1 MYMLNDLRYWCRHS
15 DMLRT
20 WCSIFLTLFL
30 AELIVIISENGCK
43 QRLGWTCQLTA
54 LGNLGK
60 QIITLNLGKA
70 YLVPKTPGRLPNGS
84 KRFENKGIHQRA
96 TFSPSRPDLEQDQ
109 RQAYARLAQPLPV
122 LSSALPHRSL
132 SLSLSHHQVK
142 CSVPFLMARFQVKP
156 EWQRPLQAF
165 WFLCPWPVQ

>member
-1 MYMLNDLRYWCRHS
+1 MKKHEDTFRTTKIINNLHQWPSISSMYMLNDLRYWCRHS

-70 YLVPKTPGRLPNGS
+70 YLVPKTPGRQPNGS

-122 LSSALPHRSL
+122 IFCTFTSLSVSL
-132 SLSLSHHQVK
+132 SLSLITK
-142 CSVPFLMARFQVKP
+142 
-156 EWQRPLQAF
+156 
-165 WFLCPWPVQ
+165 